1 MRIGNRAEL
10 DAERNALRDR
20 FDAVW
25 MAADSINDKE
35 RRAIRCATALDK
47 PNHDTSG
54 CWIMFPGGRVTHHG
68 PIMAGTGATLES
80 AFPVAAFG
88 RDLAAHMAKETRQ

>member
-1 MRIGNRAEL
+1 MQIGNRAEL

-25 MAADSINDKE
+25 MASESIGDKE
-35 RRAIRCATALDK
+35 RRAIRCAMALDR

-54 CWIMFPGGRVTHHG
+54 VWITFPGGRITHHG
-68 PIMAGTGATLES
+68 PIMAGAGATLDDI
-80 AFPVAAFG
+80 PGAAFG
-88 RDLAAHMAKETRQ
+88 RDLAAYMAKENRQ

>member
-1 MRIGNRAEL
+1 MQIGNRAEL

-25 MAADSINDKE
+25 MASESIGNTE
-35 RRAIRCATALDK
+35 RRAIRCAIALDK

-54 CWIMFPGGRVTHHG
+54 VWIMFPGGRITHHG
-68 PIMAGTGATLES
+68 PIMAGTGATLDDI
-80 AFPVAAFG
+80 PGAAFG
-88 RDLAAHMAKETRQ
+88 RDLTTHMRSAMR